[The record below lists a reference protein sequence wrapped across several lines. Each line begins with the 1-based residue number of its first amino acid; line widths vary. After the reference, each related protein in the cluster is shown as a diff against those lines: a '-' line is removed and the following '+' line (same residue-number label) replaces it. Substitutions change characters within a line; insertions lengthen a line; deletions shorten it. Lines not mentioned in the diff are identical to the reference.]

1 LNRFTIFTLGQILVL
16 PFAIVAKKFAAFLM
30 GHSVWIPLLLGITA
44 ILATLVILSFMPI
57 EPLLISNVDG
67 PREGPVKAHGHGPE
81 DEGMPKRSPLYKNV
95 LRQFQQTFRV
105 LSLSRNIFFLT
116 CTFFATS
123 IFAQLMAGSVFL
135 QFVEKQLQIDLAN
148 VRIIKL

>member
-1 LNRFTIFTLGQILVL
+1 
-16 PFAIVAKKFAAFLM
+16 M

-105 LSLSRNIFFLT
+105 LSLSRNIF
-116 CTFFATS
+116 
-123 IFAQLMAGSVFL
+123 AQLMAGSVFL